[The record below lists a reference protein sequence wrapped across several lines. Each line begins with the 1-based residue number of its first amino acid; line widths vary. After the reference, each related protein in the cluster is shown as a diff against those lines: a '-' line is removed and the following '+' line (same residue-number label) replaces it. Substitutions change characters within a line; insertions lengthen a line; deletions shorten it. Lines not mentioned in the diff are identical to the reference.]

1 MYYSKSKLNSLY
13 GKMVH
18 VIFGRKGYGKSY
30 YEELKAKKNKSKLFR
45 RKDIKESKYSFI
57 GMYKEVK

>member
-1 MYYSKSKLNSLY
+1 MFYSKSKLNSVY

-30 YEELKAKKNKSKLFR
+30 YEEMKAKKKV
-45 RKDIKESKYSFI
+45 KY
-57 GMYKEVK
+57 

>member
-18 VIFGRKGYGKSY
+18 VVIGRKGFGKSY
-30 YEELKAKKNKSKLFR
+30 YEELKAKKNKAKII
-45 RKDIKESKYSFI
+45 RKQDIKESKYVFHSYI
-57 GMYKEVK
+57 

>member
-30 YEELKAKKNKSKLFR
+30 YEKLKLRKINR
-45 RKDIKESKYSFI
+45 RLYVLYSYI
-57 GMYKEVK
+57 